1 MVIAGGEKIQGG
13 PFDGFKLVAQSEFG
27 VISAT
32 VNVYT
37 ADDRFVGYIPD
48 VALEDFKAGD
58 SIALR
63 PVENWRH
70 TYSKALM
77 EKLGLSVSER
87 QPAAEQS
94 MQEDD
99 VASFMIST
107 DDLDSHFRYK
117 IEGMGFLELIDLWE
131 KGVGDLHVDLSHPE
145 KYEGEIVVVTSRP
158 GFESEFSQLREDLAH
173 SIVPVQKPAG
183 QRM

>member
-1 MVIAGGEKIQGG
+1 MVIAGGERIEGG

-48 VALEDFKAGD
+48 VALEDFRAGD

-70 TYSKALM
+70 TFSKALM
-77 EKLGLSVSER
+77 EKLGLSVGER
-87 QPAAEQS
+87 QPADEQS
-94 MQEDD
+94 NQEVI
-99 VASFMIST
+99 VASLLVDADI
-107 DDLDSHFRYK
+107 LDSYLRSK
-117 IEGMGFLELIDLWE
+117 IDDMGTLELFDLAENGLNMGFDIDAQ
-131 KGVGDLHVDLSHPE
+131 DD
-145 KYEGEIVVVTSRP
+145 GETVWVTAWSGREE
-158 GFESEFSQLREDLAH
+158 GFEMLKEYLGSLPTE
-173 SIVPVQKPAG
+173 QKPSG
-183 QRM
+183 PRI